1 MEALGPLTR
10 VAPLQFQGRRLPLAL
25 PGWALRLG
33 DDGKV
38 ARYLFA
44 GETDFRGARAPWRYV
59 EQMGGAHRLEAD
71 GVRLM
76 AIMRKR
82 GRLLTEV
89 KLVVEAEPVR
99 TPGMEPRMGFLDG
112 P

>member
-1 MEALGPLTR
+1 
-10 VAPLQFQGRRLPLAL
+10 
-25 PGWALRLG
+25 
-33 DDGKV
+33 
-38 ARYLFA
+38 
-44 GETDFRGARAPWRYV
+44 
-59 EQMGGAHRLEAD
+59 MGGAHRLEAD